1 MAESQTLARPYAEAA
16 YGLAREQG
24 SVAAWA
30 DQLAALVSITTETQ
44 VAELINNP
52 STPTDVVAN
61 VVNAVGASVLTDG
74 AKRLVDTMA
83 ANRRLSVI
91 SDVKAQFDVL
101 RAENE
106 GRIQASVTSAVAL
119 SSEQQAVLKNA
130 LDAKWSANV
139 EVTFNV
145 DSTLVGGA
153 VIKAHD
159 WVIDGSIA
167 SQLNKLAAVIA
178 Q

>member
-30 DQLAALVSITTETQ
+30 DQLSVLVAITTEPQ

-52 STPTDVVAN
+52 STPTDVVAG
-61 VVNAVGASVLTDG
+61 VVNAVGSTVFADSM
-74 AKRLVDTMA
+74 KRLVETMA
-83 ANRRLSVI
+83 ANRRLAVI
-91 SDVKAQFDVL
+91 ADVKAQFDAL
-101 RAENE
+101 RAEND
-106 GRIQASVTSAVAL
+106 GRVQASVTSAVEL
-119 SSEQQAVLKNA
+119 STAQQAELKKA
-130 LDAKWSANV
+130 LDAKWSADV
-139 EVTFNV
+139 EGTYHV

-153 VIKAHD
+153 VIKAQD

-167 SQLNKLAAVIA
+167 SQLNKLSAVIA

>member
-1 MAESQTLARPYAEAA
+1 MAESKTLARPYAEAA
-16 YGLAREQG
+16 YGLAREQE

-30 DQLAALVSITTETQ
+30 DQLAALATITTESQ

-52 STPTDVVAN
+52 STPTEVVAS
-61 VVNAVGASVLTDG
+61 VVNTIGSTVLSDS
-74 AKRLVDTMA
+74 AKRLVETMA
-83 ANRRLSVI
+83 ANRRLSVMAE
-91 SDVKAQFDVL
+91 VKAQFEAL
-101 RAENE
+101 RAANE
-106 GRIQASVTSAVAL
+106 GRVQASVTSAVVLTTA
-119 SSEQQAVLKNA
+119 QQAALKSA
-130 LDAKWSANV
+130 LDAKWSVDV

-153 VIKAHD
+153 VIKAQD

-167 SQLNKLAAVIA
+167 TQLNKLSAVIA

>member
-30 DQLAALVSITTETQ
+30 DQLSVLVAITTEPQ

-52 STPTDVVAN
+52 STPTDVVAG
-61 VVNAVGASVLTDG
+61 VVNAVGSTVFADSM
-74 AKRLVDTMA
+74 KRLVETMA

-91 SDVKAQFDVL
+91 ADVKAQFDAL
-101 RAENE
+101 RAEND
-106 GRIQASVTSAVAL
+106 GRVQASVTSAVEL
-119 SSEQQAVLKNA
+119 STAQQAELKKA
-130 LDAKWSANV
+130 LDAKWSADV
-139 EVTFNV
+139 EVTYHV

-153 VIKAHD
+153 VIKAQD

-167 SQLNKLAAVIA
+167 SQLNKLSAVIA

>member
-1 MAESQTLARPYAEAA
+1 MAESKTLARPYAEAA
-16 YGLAREQG
+16 YGLASEQG

-30 DQLAALVSITTETQ
+30 DQLSVLAAITTESQ

-52 STPTDVVAN
+52 STPTNVVAG
-61 VVNAVGASVLTDG
+61 VVNTLASAVLTDG
-74 AKRLVDTMA
+74 AKRLVETMA
-83 ANRRLSVI
+83 NNRRLSVMT
-91 SDVKAQFDVL
+91 DVKTQFDAL

-106 GRIQASVTSAVAL
+106 GRVQASVTSAVEL
-119 SSEQQAVLKNA
+119 STEQQTALKKA
-130 LDAKWSANV
+130 LDAKWSADV
-139 EVTFNV
+139 EVVFNV

-153 VIKAHD
+153 VIKAQD

-167 SQLNKLAAVIA
+167 SQLNKLSAVIA

>member
-30 DQLAALVSITTETQ
+30 DQLSALVAITTEPQ

-52 STPTDVVAN
+52 STPTEVVAS
-61 VVNAVGASVLTDG
+61 VVNTIGSTVLTDS
-74 AKRLVDTMA
+74 AKRLVETMA

-91 SDVKAQFDVL
+91 ADAKTQFDAL

-119 SSEQQAVLKNA
+119 SSEQQAALKTA

-167 SQLNKLAAVIA
+167 SQLNKLSAVIA